1 MDEKLANL
9 VAGWLSADIAESD
22 CARLLEVIASEG
34 ISPDELYA
42 MADVSA
48 KAGDYFTRKKARRRI
63 IRQRAFGW
71 SFAAACL
78 AMVLWIGSDAWIS
91 SSRTYSTEAGQT
103 RSVCLKDGTRV
114 VLNSGS
120 TLSVPRNYSAD
131 NRSVTLDGEAAFYV
145 QKSSSPLSVK
155 TSDHGEIIVY
165 GTVFNA
171 RTYSNDTRVEI
182 ALSEGSVSYKPDAS
196 IRPFTI
202 EPGERIIFDKTAHVV
217 DIDNAD
223 LESCFAWNSGRIVF
237 SDMCF
242 SDIINTLERKY
253 GCSVSLK
260 LSDLSL
266 MARRF
271 SLSIGSDDNFEAA
284 VSQLADAAS
293 IKINTENGKV
303 TIFN

>member
-9 VAGWLSADIAESD
+9 IAGWLSADIAESD
-22 CARLLEVIASEG
+22 CARLLEVIASNS
-34 ISPDELYA
+34 ISAVELSS
-42 MADVSA
+42 MADVSV
-48 KAGDYFTRKKARRRI
+48 KAGDYFSRKKARRRLA
-63 IRQRAFGW
+63 RRRAFGW

-78 AMVLWIGSDAWIS
+78 ALTLWVGSNAWIS
-91 SSRTYSTEAGQT
+91 SSKTYSTEAGQT
-103 RSVCLKDGTRV
+103 RAVCLKDGTQV
-114 VLNSGS
+114 ILNSGS
-120 TLSVPRNYSAD
+120 TLSVPRNYSAV

-155 TSDHGEIIVY
+155 TSDRGEITVY

-223 LESCFAWNSGRIVF
+223 LESCFAWNNGKVVF
-237 SDMCF
+237 SEMCF

-253 GCSVSLK
+253 GHSVELK

-266 MARRF
+266 MARKF
-271 SLSIGSDDNFEAA
+271 SLSIGSDDDFEAA
-284 VSQLADAAS
+284 VNHLAVAANV
-293 IKINTENGKV
+293 KTNACNGKV